1 MINKIR
7 NDKNSSI
14 KLKKQ
19 LMNITN
25 NINSVR
31 KRNNK
36 SPDIRIKEN
45 KYISEE
51 LSTYKCSTTHIEQ
64 LNQQCTQ
71 WIRPIFQV

>member
-7 NDKNSSI
+7 NDKNSCI

-25 NINSVR
+25 NINSVI

-36 SPDIRIKEN
+36 SLDIRIKEN
-45 KYISEE
+45 KYMSEE
-51 LSTYKCSTTHIEQ
+51 LLLRHYHYIT
-64 LNQQCTQ
+64 QQFKSQ
-71 WIRPIFQV
+71 EKFYLWYV